1 MEGKGSSLGD
11 EGRIRVASGQ
21 AWRKG
26 GSVTYFCLIVL
37 NIPTSQMHSLARVRA
52 GFPGGLGPW

>member
-11 EGRIRVASGQ
+11 EGRMRVSSGQ

-26 GSVTYFCLIVL
+26 GSVTI
-37 NIPTSQMHSLARVRA
+37 
-52 GFPGGLGPW
+52 